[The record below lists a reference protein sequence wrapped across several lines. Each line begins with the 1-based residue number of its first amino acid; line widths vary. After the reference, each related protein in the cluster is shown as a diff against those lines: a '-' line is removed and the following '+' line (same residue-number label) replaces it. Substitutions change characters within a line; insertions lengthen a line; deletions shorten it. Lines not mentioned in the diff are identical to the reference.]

1 MLPKISPQ
9 SRISHLSLGV
19 ALTNLLN
26 GSNNKTNQYHPSK
39 DDFVLDCTSL
49 RGEALHYFPEIIPI
63 VEAALKGDYNDQVEQ
78 LSQNGTAQFL
88 LTKFKEL

>member
-9 SRISHLSLGV
+9 SRVSHLSLGV

-39 DDFVLDCTSL
+39 DDFVLDSTSL
-49 RGEALHYFPEIIPI
+49 QKEALDYYPEILPV
-63 VEAALKGDYNDQVEQ
+63 VEAAFKGDYNDQVEQ
-78 LSQNGTAQFL
+78 LSQNSTAQLL
-88 LTKFKEL
+88 LTKFKEI